1 MLVSV
6 VVDVDVTSYPEVVVM
21 VTVVLWVIVE
31 LTSGSVAV
39 EVTVRVEVEVWVLIC
54 GEAVT
59 VAVFHALMVMVDVW
73 TTLTIF
79 SQTTLVG

>member
-1 MLVSV
+1 MLVAV
-6 VVDVDVTSYPEVVVM
+6 VVDVDVTSYSEVVVM

-39 EVTVRVEVEVWVLIC
+39 EVTVSVEVEVWVLIR
-54 GEAVT
+54 GRAVT
-59 VAVFHALMVMVDVW
+59 VAVFRAVMVMVEVW

-79 SQTTLVG
+79 SQRTLVG